1 MKNIPWNDIEL
12 LIHLMWN
19 IRLDFAPTKA
29 NKYRYLYLKELCK
42 SIINTFEEEKDYDNA
57 AVFKDLLKDIKSYN
71 YRKDDGRFFR
81 DIKYNYHYLDEL
93 YELNIFQF
101 GKENENYRLKGIM

>member
-19 IRLDFAPTKA
+19 IRLDLAPTKA

-57 AVFKDLLKDIKSYN
+57 SVFKDLLKDIKSYN
-71 YRKDDGRFFR
+71 YKKDAGIFFR
-81 DIKYNYHYLDEL
+81 DIKYNYYYLDKVYKLGVFEPL
-93 YELNIFQF
+93 ED
-101 GKENENYRLKGIM
+101 NENDR